1 MLEQQLEKDH
11 IYLTCRHNIYELGLN
26 FFFEACVTTSVGP
39 KTGLFERFRP
49 IQMFKNNKN
58 IKNIKM
64 DLMIHLSQKGGRKR
78 GYFED
83 RKRKSEELQI

>member
-11 IYLTCRHNIYELGLN
+11 IYLPCRRNIYELGLN
-26 FFFEACVTTSVGP
+26 FFFEACVTTSAGP

-49 IQMFKNNKN
+49 IQMFKNDKN
-58 IKNIKM
+58 IKNIKL
-64 DLMIHLSQKGGRKR
+64 DFMIDLSQKGGVKR

-83 RKRKSEELQI
+83 KKRKREELQI